1 LGIGKD
7 GLRKSHGR
15 CANRSET
22 PDRLSRAKEFFMNKV
37 TRIVSISTL
46 ALAALASGAAHA
58 DPGKTREQVQAELV
72 AAQKAGDVPVGEDG
86 LTPRERFPWLY
97 PAVGTAEPGKTREQV
112 KAELAAAQQNGDIV
126 MSFAGKTE
134 RELFP
139 GRHPASES
147 AQNIAHSDTGPST
160 SGAL

>member
-1 LGIGKD
+1 
-7 GLRKSHGR
+7 
-15 CANRSET
+15 
-22 PDRLSRAKEFFMNKV
+22 MNKV
-37 TRIVSISTL
+37 TRVVSISTL

-126 MSFAGKTE
+126 MSFAGKTDP
-134 RELFP
+134 RAGKGRTRCGPAKRRHRNELCRQDGARIVP
-139 GRHPASES
+139 GAV
-147 AQNIAHSDTGPST
+147 PSLRI
-160 SGAL
+160 GAKYRALRYRA